1 MNGNRFIL
9 EIKGLA
15 KAFGALRAV
24 DRVNMNISK
33 GEMVA
38 IIGPNGA
45 GKTTLFNLITG
56 TLKPTSGEILFKG
69 KNIARLPPYEICR
82 RGVVRTFQITQIFPK
97 LTVLENVRLAVQFKR
112 KGANFRFFR
121 GEETQRDTEKRGE
134 EVLSFLGLSDIMHTP
149 AEHLSH
155 GDQRLIEI
163 CMALAQE
170 PEVLLL
176 DEPTAGLSVQETHK
190 TMGLLK
196 HIAEKRENTIL
207 LVEHDMDVVFYL
219 AERIIVLNF
228 GQIIA
233 EGSKEEIQR
242 DEKVQT
248 AYLGGL

>member
-1 MNGNRFIL
+1 MEGNEYIL
-9 EIKGLA
+9 EIRGLA

-24 DRVNMNISK
+24 DRVNITVSK
-33 GEMVA
+33 GEMAA

-69 KNIARLPPYEICR
+69 KNIARLPPHEICR
-82 RGVVRTFQITQIFPK
+82 RGIVRTYQITQIFPK

-112 KGANFRFFR
+112 KGASFKLFR
-121 GEETQRDTEKRGE
+121 GGGIQRDTEKRSE
-134 EVLSFLGLSDIMHTP
+134 EVLSFLGLTDIMHTP

-163 CMALAQE
+163 SMALAQE

-176 DEPTAGLSVQETHK
+176 DEPTAGLSVEETHR

-196 HIAEKRENTIL
+196 SISEKRENTIL

-233 EGSKEEIQR
+233 EGSKEDIQR
-242 DEKVQT
+242 NEKVQT